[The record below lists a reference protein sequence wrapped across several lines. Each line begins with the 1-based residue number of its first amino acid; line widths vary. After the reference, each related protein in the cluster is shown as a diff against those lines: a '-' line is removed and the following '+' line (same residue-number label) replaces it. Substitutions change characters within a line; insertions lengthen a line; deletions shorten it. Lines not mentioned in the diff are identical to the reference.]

1 MLSLFVYFE
10 PKTRNAST
18 HALAVPA
25 VGPAIAAARNEPF
38 PSNPFIINISRLP
51 HKCCIQ
57 KTYRFANS
65 FRIRTYKKPGG
76 GGTLSLTRPTPFLSG
91 LSCSQVRILPRPL
104 CRIRRT
110 PFVCSS
116 FIARFLRSVCLIPVG
131 ILVATATVAAQ
142 TRPVA
147 PPSAAPTVEQAI
159 DLAAKGRCQ
168 EALPVLKKSAAHLPD
183 KDLKYRVAMATVRC
197 AMSLDQA
204 ETAVTT
210 LLLLNREF
218 PHDPQVLYI
227 TTHYYGQ
234 LASRAA
240 QELAVTAP
248 SSYQAHEL
256 EAEAME
262 SQGKWDEAA
271 AEYKKILEQN
281 PKVPGIHFRL
291 GRVALSKSESP
302 ANTDEAKKEFEEELK
317 IDPANAAA
325 EFSLGEIA
333 RRAGQWEEAILRFTN
348 ASKLDPGF
356 AEAFVALGMSLNAAE
371 RFSEAIN
378 PLERFVKM
386 LPADPAG
393 HYQLSIAY
401 ARTGRKEEATRE
413 MAIQRQIL
421 EKSPNG
427 TRPKAK

>member
-1 MLSLFVYFE
+1 MLFLFVYFE
-10 PKTRNAST
+10 PKIRNAST
-18 HALAVPA
+18 LAHAVPA

-38 PSNPFIINISRLP
+38 PSNPFIINISKLSD
-51 HKCCIQ
+51 KCCIQ

-65 FRIRTYKKPGG
+65 FRIHTYRKPGG
-76 GGTLSLTRPTPFLSG
+76 GGVLSLTRPTPFLSG

-110 PFVCSS
+110 RFVCSS
-116 FIARFLRSVCLIPVG
+116 FMTRFLRCVCLIPVG

-142 TRPVA
+142 TRPAA
-147 PPSAAPTVEQAI
+147 PPSAAPSVEQAI
-159 DLAAKGRCQ
+159 DLAAKGRCP

-183 KDLKYRVAMATVRC
+183 KDLKYRAAMATARC

-204 ETAVTT
+204 ETAVTA
-210 LLLLNREF
+210 LFLLNREF

-240 QELAVTAP
+240 QELAATAP

-271 AEYKKILEQN
+271 AEYIKILEQN

-302 ANTDEAKKEFEEELK
+302 ANTNEAKKEFEEELK
-317 IDPANAAA
+317 IDPTNAAA

-333 RRAGQWEEAILRFTN
+333 RRAGQWEEAILRFKN

-356 AEAFVALGMSLNAAE
+356 AEAFVALGVSLNSAE
-371 RFSEAIN
+371 RFSEAVS
-378 PLERFVKM
+378 PLERYVKM

-421 EKSPNG
+421 EKTPNG
-427 TRPKAK
+427 TRP